1 MRNEPWVLDR
11 ALGDDPQAGLEAV
24 VALKLFVE
32 EAKVQQVAQA
42 RAAGWSWERIGR
54 ALGVTRQAVHATYA
68 WVDFA

>member
-1 MRNEPWVLDR
+1 MDTCRELLVA
-11 ALGDDPQAGLEAV
+11 ALGDDPQAGLDAV
-24 VALKLFVE
+24 VALELFVE
-32 EAKVQQVAQA
+32 EAKLQQVARA